1 MQRDGAT
8 STDTNCNDTEEK
20 VTTVKF
26 GVTCCTSSEV
36 DIRNN
41 NGVEALQGHKPEITE
56 DGEACQQDEI
66 VHLSVSVET
75 EKGERQVR
83 SCSYSPGG
91 ASVTL
96 ISPYKLCPCVHVSA
110 DSSITFVNAFFFSH
124 QWQMLSLSTKMAGYN
139 NLVSRVCFLLEC
151 VALELTSPC
160 YKITEII

>member
-26 GVTCCTSSEV
+26 GVTCCASSEV
-36 DIRNN
+36 HIRNS

-56 DGEACQQDEI
+56 DGKACQQDEI

-96 ISPYKLCPCVHVSA
+96 ISPYKLCPCSMYLQTLVLHV
-110 DSSITFVNAFFFSH
+110 FLHFFSVT
-124 QWQMLSLSTKMAGYN
+124 SGRCS
-139 NLVSRVCFLLEC
+139 VSQQKWLD
-151 VALELTSPC
+151 TT
-160 YKITEII
+160 I